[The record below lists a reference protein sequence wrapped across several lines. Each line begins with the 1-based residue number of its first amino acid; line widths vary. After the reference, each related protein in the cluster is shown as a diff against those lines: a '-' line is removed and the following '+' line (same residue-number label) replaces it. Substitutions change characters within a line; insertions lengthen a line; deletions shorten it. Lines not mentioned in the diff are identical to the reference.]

1 MGKVSGNRIFFFC
14 NTKEIWGFIL
24 LFLNIKAES
33 FGLWIPNENLS
44 LAVYIFYDA
53 TKNIIIA
60 SELQYLMH
68 LILVK
73 LIIHGSRDRR

>member
-1 MGKVSGNRIFFFC
+1 MGKVSGRRIFFFH
-14 NTKEIWGFIL
+14 
-24 LFLNIKAES
+24 NIKDNMRIYITFFNAKAES

-53 TKNIIIA
+53 IKNVIA